1 MSNILLRLSVADYA
15 KWKPVFDEY
24 ASVRKT
30 SGSRGGRLFRNADN
44 PNEVLIL
51 WDWDTRENAQAFFT
65 SQGLRETMQR
75 AGVTGRPDVYYL
87 DEVERVAV

>member
-30 SGSRGGRLFRNADN
+30 SGSRGGSLFRNADN

-51 WDWDTRENAQAFFT
+51 WDWDTRANAQAFFT
-65 SQGLRETMQR
+65 SQDLRETMQR

>member
-30 SGSRGGRLFRNADN
+30 GGSRGGRLFRNADN

-51 WDWDTRENAQAFFT
+51 WDWDTRANAQAFFT
-65 SQGLRETMQR
+65 SQDLRETMPR